1 MSANVSNFWECVMY
15 FLVLGVAL
23 MVMKYLEA
31 GPVAAWSWWW
41 VLSPFALAVAWWMWA
56 DSSGYTKRKAMERE
70 NEKRQARIDRNK
82 EAIGTNTRKRR

>member
-1 MSANVSNFWECVMY
+1 MY
-15 FLVLGVAL
+15 FLALGIVLMAL
-23 MVMKYLEA
+23 KYLEI

-41 VLSPFALAVAWWMWA
+41 VLAPFALAVAWWSWA

-82 EAIGTNTRKRR
+82 EAIGTNFRKRH